1 MGMTVEIE
9 VAEILDG
16 SCRAGRADLTGPH
29 EPPKTLCYLDV
40 HQVWRVEL
48 LPVSEEARLDAGAER
63 GLQEKLQHRRRVDDN
78 QADSRSSRMTVE
90 AAVFSVT
97 RRRL

>member
-1 MGMTVEIE
+1 MGVTVEIE

-16 SCRAGRADLTGPH
+16 FCRTGRTDLTGPH
-29 EPPKTLCYLDV
+29 EPPETLGYLDV

-48 LPVSEEARLDAGAER
+48 LFVSEEARLDAGAER
-63 GLQEKLQHRRRVDDN
+63 SLQEKLQHRGRVDDN
-78 QADSRSSRMTVE
+78 HADSRASRMTVE
-90 AAVFSVT
+90 AAVFNVT